1 MLPIRLEPQ
10 SKTLYMGNG
19 QMVDLVHKESSDQY
33 GIHEMPIKTIIDENQ
48 LKNLGN
54 GQFYSNEIIL
64 VENKILQDITSW

>member
-19 QMVDLVHKESSDQY
+19 QMVDLVRKESSDQY

-54 GQFYSNEIIL
+54 G
-64 VENKILQDITSW
+64 